1 MYCAFELIH
10 INIIYIYNEV
20 LNQFIE
26 NQGNKSKLES
36 QKKLGIVKPSV

>member
-10 INIIYIYNEV
+10 INIIYLYDEV

-36 QKKLGIVKPSV
+36 QKNLV